1 MDSLSQYALG
11 AAVGVAVM
19 GRRTAVWKAA
29 LVGGLCGTLP
39 DLDALIDHGD
49 VVRNVT
55 FHRAESHA
63 LLYLTA
69 ASPVVAWLASRL
81 TRQPREF
88 RRWWLAA
95 WLVLMTHALLDAMT
109 IYGTQLALPL
119 TDYPFGVG
127 SIFIIDPLYTLPLL
141 IGLVATG
148 EARAVN
154 RRRYNLWGLAL
165 STLYLGWSVGGQ
177 WHVDQIAQQS
187 LPADLVEAPRLV
199 TATAFNTVLW
209 RIVVMD
215 PSGERY
221 LEGFY
226 SLLDRERRI
235 HFTSHARDAALFDA
249 TQSLWAVARIEWFTH
264 GFFSM
269 REQDGIATITDLRM
283 GQQPDYPFSYA
294 VARADASGWAEVTP
308 AEAGSRGDVGEG
320 LAWLWRRLKGQ

>member
-1 MDSLSQYALG
+1 VDSLSQYALG

-81 TRQPREF
+81 TRQPRNF

-148 EARAVN
+148 VARAVN

-165 STLYLGWSVGGQ
+165 STLYLGWSVGAQ

-308 AEAGSRGDVGEG
+308 AAAGSRGDVGEG

>member
-1 MDSLSQYALG
+1 VDSLSQYALG

-148 EARAVN
+148 VARAVN